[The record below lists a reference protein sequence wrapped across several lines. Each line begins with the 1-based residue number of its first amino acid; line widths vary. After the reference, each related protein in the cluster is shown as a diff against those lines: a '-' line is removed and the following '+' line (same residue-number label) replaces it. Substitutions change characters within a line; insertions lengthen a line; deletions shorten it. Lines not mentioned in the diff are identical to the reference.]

1 MNRFIYTKHAVS
13 KTCGQSPASKITPVH
28 RIISLKYMKYIDV
41 HADDTLDI
49 IFIDQDVVRIE
60 GYKNDNKTLFYDVL
74 KHLRAN
80 EKVFE

>member
-1 MNRFIYTKHAVS
+1 
-13 KTCGQSPASKITPVH
+13 
-28 RIISLKYMKYIDV
+28 MKYIDV

-49 IFIDQDVVRIE
+49 VFIDQDVVRIE